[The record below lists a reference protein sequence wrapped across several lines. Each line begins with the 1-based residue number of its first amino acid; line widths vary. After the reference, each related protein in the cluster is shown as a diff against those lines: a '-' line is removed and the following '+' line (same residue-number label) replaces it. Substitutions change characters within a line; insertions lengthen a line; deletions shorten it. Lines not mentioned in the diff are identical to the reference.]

1 MINGHHGKHAQPPVE
16 KEREK
21 EQEIASRIFLVLG
34 GAKKQG
40 VQKVE

>member
-1 MINGHHGKHAQPPVE
+1 MIIGQHGIIAQPAVE

-21 EQEIASRIFLVLG
+21 EREIASRIFLVLG

>member
-1 MINGHHGKHAQPPVE
+1 MMNGQHGINAQPAVE
-16 KEREK
+16 KEQEK